1 MPDTVDPSIQTAA
14 QTLESSTFQ
23 FVGDLQVDVLPESEI
38 YSFAMPRQ
46 ATYAVIISGIKN
58 GVDFYT
64 TFADGTS
71 LTTTNMDVAT
81 RQMKSKKIYRY
92 SYPDIEVAN
101 LLRKHQ
107 NHLTELMQTH
117 GKPNPVKADLKAIAL
132 TIDEYLVR
140 EASAKPMLFGIQ
152 V

>member
-1 MPDTVDPSIQTAA
+1 MSNTVDEASSTAA
-14 QTLESSTFQ
+14 QDLESLAFQ
-23 FVGDLQVDVLPESEI
+23 FLGDLYVESLPGWEL
-38 YSFAMPRQ
+38 YGFANPRQ

-92 SYPDIEVAN
+92 SYPDIDVAN

-117 GKPNPVKADLKAIAL
+117 GKPNPVKADLKAIAIA
-132 TIDEYLVR
+132 IDEYLVR

-152 V
+152 L